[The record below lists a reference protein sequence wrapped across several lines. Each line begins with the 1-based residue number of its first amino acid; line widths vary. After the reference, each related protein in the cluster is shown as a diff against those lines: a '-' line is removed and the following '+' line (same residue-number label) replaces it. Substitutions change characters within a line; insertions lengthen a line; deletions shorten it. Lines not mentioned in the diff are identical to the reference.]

1 MDNTTAVQNP
11 APTIVDVPIADF
23 RQAMRELA
31 GAVTII
37 TVGNE
42 TNRTGFV
49 ATSVSS
55 FSAEPPRII
64 LCINRTSSSWAVLSQ
79 THRFG
84 VNFMREGEDA
94 IASRFTG
101 FGGQKGNDRYAGA
114 NWVTLPSGTQV
125 LKDAL
130 ASIDCSVEEA
140 LERHDHAIII
150 GVVQSIRTC
159 DHGSPLLWFKSKFYK
174 MGGPI
179 VNI

>member
-1 MDNTTAVQNP
+1 MDNT
-11 APTIVDVPIADF
+11 TIVDVPIADF

-31 GAVTII
+31 GAVSII
-37 TVGNE
+37 TVGNQ

-64 LCINRTSSSWAVLSQ
+64 LCISRTSSSWAVLSE
-79 THRFG
+79 TRRFG

-101 FGGQKGNDRYAGA
+101 FGGQKGNERYAGA
-114 NWVTLPSGTQV
+114 DWLTLPSGTQV

-150 GVVQSIRTC
+150 GIVESIRIC

-174 MGGPI
+174 MGDQVAKI
-179 VNI
+179 